1 MKTGDSASF
10 ERTISREDVAAF
22 AALSGDTNPL
32 HIDVGY
38 AEGTPFKKPIVHGML
53 LGALVSKLV
62 GVYLPGE
69 KCLYLSQSLEFHKPV
84 FPGETVTVSGKV
96 THFSESTQ
104 IGEVAIE
111 INRGDTMCV
120 KGIAKVK
127 VLP

>member
-1 MKTGDSASF
+1 MKQGDTATF
-10 ERTISREDVAAF
+10 ERTITSEDVAAF

-32 HIDVGY
+32 HTSEEF
-38 AEGTPFKKPIVHGML
+38 ASHTQFKKPIVHGML
-53 LGALVSKLV
+53 LGSLVSKLV

-69 KCLYLSQSLEFHKPV
+69 KCLYLSQTLEFHKPV

-104 IGEVAIE
+104 IGEVAVE
-111 INRGDTMCV
+111 IARDSDICV